1 MNVFRDIPVKQA
13 IEYLRQGDLLVAGSA
28 HLAAQ
33 WRQRFVEAH
42 SGVVETPA
50 IHTWQAWL
58 DALALRFPDVP
69 VALSALQEL
78 QLWEQIIRADASLR
92 GEQASARGL
101 ARHAAKA
108 YGLLCEYRIEPEELV
123 GGGDEAEALA
133 SWIVTMRHTAT
144 RYKRVLAAD
153 LPALLLPRIAS
164 AAKVDRLMLD
174 GLDYLTPMQQS
185 LLQAL
190 HEQGTTITSVD
201 PETEPAGMTVIACS
215 DGETEYRHVAR
226 RIAACVEA
234 DPHARVAVVTSR
246 QVRDIE
252 TLRRILDDTLLSPAE
267 RLPAMQASMHAVA
280 MPGLSL
286 ARIPIISHLL
296 RLLRLAGRRGATHAD
311 LAPLL
316 FAPGIRGYEEE
327 RGARAALDAGLRAR
341 NRHYISFDALRAM
354 EEAEEIPQFIGVLE
368 MLAGWETTAR
378 MAGDWVKATHGLLQ
392 SAGFLQADSAG
403 RSDSEVRQLNA
414 FRDCLASLVAMD
426 AIAGTMAWD
435 PFLSLLVSVCNDT
448 PLSEPVRFPQV
459 SVLPLTQVAGLRF
472 DTVFA
477 VGFDEEALPLPAEPV
492 PLLPFSLQHRYGLP
506 GATARQAFTDSE
518 RLWRRLRQAAP
529 VVHVSFARSRE
540 SRELNPSPLLAGID
554 IGMPDPISDARDML
568 DTEPFQDAPAVPLT
582 AEEKVG
588 GGAAMIRYQSACPFR
603 AFASHRLRLAPLG
616 ETVPGV
622 TPADKG
628 SLIHH
633 ALEYI
638 WGQLGSQHALLALDE
653 MAVAELIN
661 AAMTHAW
668 RQSRIAAPGTMQQFE
683 RRRMASVLGEWLEVE
698 RQRPAFAVEQCEKPY
713 RLMLPTSGVS
723 QFPVVLKA
731 DRIDR
736 DDAGH
741 RILIDYKTG
750 QRQSISKWI
759 GERIAEPQLPLYAV
773 AEGLGSGDAVCFARV
788 RSGDTGF
795 EGLSGETTD
804 IRGINPY
811 KGEDESAEDWS
822 SLLARWRERI
832 DALAA
837 EFVQG
842 RCDVSPRDAHACDYC
857 GLEAVCRI
865 DEIGIDRDTE
875 EETP

>member
-1 MNVFRDIPVKQA
+1 
-13 IEYLRQGDLLVAGSA
+13 
-28 HLAAQ
+28 
-33 WRQRFVEAH
+33 
-42 SGVVETPA
+42 
-50 IHTWQAWL
+50 
-58 DALALRFPDVP
+58 
-69 VALSALQEL
+69 
-78 QLWEQIIRADASLR
+78 
-92 GEQASARGL
+92 
-101 ARHAAKA
+101 
-108 YGLLCEYRIEPEELV
+108 
-123 GGGDEAEALA
+123 
-133 SWIVTMRHTAT
+133 
-144 RYKRVLAAD
+144 
-153 LPALLLPRIAS
+153 
-164 AAKVDRLMLD
+164 
-174 GLDYLTPMQQS
+174 
-185 LLQAL
+185 
-190 HEQGTTITSVD
+190 
-201 PETEPAGMTVIACS
+201 
-215 DGETEYRHVAR
+215 
-226 RIAACVEA
+226 
-234 DPHARVAVVTSR
+234 
-246 QVRDIE
+246 
-252 TLRRILDDTLLSPAE
+252 
-267 RLPAMQASMHAVA
+267 
-280 MPGLSL
+280 
-286 ARIPIISHLL
+286 
-296 RLLRLAGRRGATHAD
+296 
-311 LAPLL
+311 
-316 FAPGIRGYEEE
+316 
-327 RGARAALDAGLRAR
+327 
-341 NRHYISFDALRAM
+341 
-354 EEAEEIPQFIGVLE
+354 
-368 MLAGWETTAR
+368 
-378 MAGDWVKATHGLLQ
+378 
-392 SAGFLQADSAG
+392 
-403 RSDSEVRQLNA
+403 
-414 FRDCLASLVAMD
+414 
-426 AIAGTMAWD
+426 
-435 PFLSLLVSVCNDT
+435 
-448 PLSEPVRFPQV
+448 
-459 SVLPLTQVAGLRF
+459 
-472 DTVFA
+472 
-477 VGFDEEALPLPAEPV
+477 
-492 PLLPFSLQHRYGLP
+492 
-506 GATARQAFTDSE
+506 
-518 RLWRRLRQAAP
+518 
-529 VVHVSFARSRE
+529 
-540 SRELNPSPLLAGID
+540 
-554 IGMPDPISDARDML
+554 
-568 DTEPFQDAPAVPLT
+568 
-582 AEEKVG
+582 G